1 MSSDPIEIVVPQVG
15 EAVAEV
21 LLTEW
26 YKREGDK
33 IQPGDVLFEVD
44 TDKAVVEVEAFAEG
58 ILTKILVPNHSSV
71 MPQQVVALLT
81 PVGAP
86 ATAEP
91 PPPPV
96 AQNGHVDEEP
106 LPKNHRPSPVAQRMA
121 TDLGVDLAHVI
132 GSGPGG
138 KIVAMDVRAAAAGT
152 PDEPPARGPS
162 APRSPVSPKARRLAA
177 SLGLDL
183 ALVQGTGPDGLI
195 TVDDVE
201 LAADGGNGVA
211 EAAPE
216 PAVVAPGAPAAL
228 PDGIEPYSK
237 LRQTIATHM
246 VASKRNVPHFYLMA
260 EVDMTQSQGLRAYC
274 RDVLGAERPPTYTSI
289 ITRACALALRDLPQ
303 LNVFH
308 TEQGLGRRQSID
320 IGVAVNV
327 ADGLIVPIIRGAD
340 RLTLDATNRAI
351 AEAAGRARSGRLRP
365 DDMGPKSLSISNLGM
380 AGIDAF
386 VAIIDE
392 PDPMI
397 LAVGRVA
404 ERVVPVEG
412 QIVIRPMSTLTLS
425 VDHRVLDGMQ
435 GAEFLMRVKQHLE
448 NPFELL
454 GAE

>member
-1 MSSDPIEIVVPQVG
+1 
-15 EAVAEV
+15 
-21 LLTEW
+21 
-26 YKREGDK
+26 
-33 IQPGDVLFEVD
+33 
-44 TDKAVVEVEAFAEG
+44 
-58 ILTKILVPNHSSV
+58 

-81 PVGAP
+81 PLGAA
-86 ATAEP
+86 ATAETL
-91 PPPPV
+91 PV
-96 AQNGHVDEEP
+96 ARNDGVAEEP
-106 LPKNHRPSPVAQRMA
+106 PKNHRPSPVAQRMA

-138 KIVAMDVRAAAAGT
+138 KIVATDVRAAAAGK
-152 PDEPPARGPS
+152 PDDPPA
-162 APRSPVSPKARRLAA
+162 RSPVSPKARRLAA

-201 LAADGGNGVA
+201 LAAGGGNGAA

-216 PAVVAPGAPAAL
+216 PAAPAAVGSSAL

-303 LNVFH
+303 LNVYH
-308 TEQGLGRRQSID
+308 TEQGLGRRASID

-340 RLTLDATNRAI
+340 RLTLDATNRGI